1 MMQGDLPPSS
11 SVVGV
16 RLAAAACATLRPT
29 AVEPV
34 NTRWSKGSDAK
45 GLARLAS
52 PCTTQNS
59 SGEKNWATSAASCAE
74 VWGVSSLGL
83 SITRLPAANAVM
95 AGASASC
102 TG

>member
-1 MMQGDLPPSS
+1 MQGDLPPSS

-16 RLAAAACATLRPT
+16 RLFAASAATLRPT

-34 NTRWSKGSDAK
+34 KKRWSNGRPANR
-45 GLARLAS
+45 AATEAS

-59 SGEKNWATSAASCAE
+59 SASKTPCTSSAIKAE
-74 VWGVSSLGL
+74 VRAVNSLGL
-83 SITRLPAANAVM
+83 SITRLPAASAV
-95 AGASASC
+95 ATGPKASC

>member
-1 MMQGDLPPSS
+1 MPPSS

-16 RLAAAACATLRPT
+16 RCWAAACATLRPT

-34 NTRWSKGSDAK
+34 NTRWSNGNEANKAD
-45 GLARLAS
+45 RLAS

-59 SGEKNWATSAASCAE
+59 SGEKNCATSNASWAD

-95 AGASASC
+95 AGARASC

>member
-34 NTRWSKGSDAK
+34 NTRWSKGSALK
-45 GLARLAS
+45 ALATVAS
-52 PCTTQNS
+52 PCTTQTS
-59 SGEKNWATSAASCAE
+59 SGVKNWASNCASWAE

-83 SITRLPAANAVM
+83 IITRLPAANAVI